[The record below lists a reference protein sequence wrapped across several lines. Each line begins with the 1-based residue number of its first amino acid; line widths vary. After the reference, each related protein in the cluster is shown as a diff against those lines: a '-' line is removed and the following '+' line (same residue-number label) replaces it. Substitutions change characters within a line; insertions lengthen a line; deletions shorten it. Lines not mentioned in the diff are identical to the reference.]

1 MQVNPLVE
9 ALGAY
14 PYNELDESK
23 RKRHAEGLP
32 IIDFGIGVPREPTP
46 QFIRDA
52 LVTALEREEYSSYP
66 LAAGIPELREAI
78 ANWVERRYGS
88 RLDPEIEVLP
98 TLGSKEA
105 IYHLASL
112 LIWAGSERDLVAVTT
127 PGYPVAGRS
136 TQMTGGQLVEL
147 PLDAESGW
155 LPRIDSISPSMWQ
168 RLAVIWVNSP
178 NNPTGAAS
186 PLAFYEELAEH

>member
-9 ALGAY
+9 ELGAY
-14 PYNELDESK
+14 PYNELDEAK
-23 RKRHAEGLP
+23 RKRQAEGLP

-52 LVTALEREEYSSYP
+52 LAAALEQEEYSSYP
-66 LAAGIPELREAI
+66 LAAGLPELREAI

-105 IYHLASL
+105 IYHLAAL
-112 LIWAGSERDLVAVTT
+112 LLWAGSERDLVAVST
-127 PGYPVAGRS
+127 PGYPVAGDP
-136 TQMTGGQLVEL
+136 G
-147 PLDAESGW
+147 
-155 LPRIDSISPSMWQ
+155 PR
-168 RLAVIWVNSP
+168 A
-178 NNPTGAAS
+178 
-186 PLAFYEELAEH
+186 